1 MEKQREII
9 QTKRGSG
16 ERDHLDS
23 GNLKRKNPERDK
35 TYKQKERETR
45 ARKRREITENYRKL
59 KEIETWREGTR
70 REKTRR
76 KGIF

>member
-35 TYKQKERETR
+35 TYKQKEREPR
-45 ARKRREITENYRKL
+45 ARKN
-59 KEIETWREGTR
+59 
-70 REKTRR
+70 
-76 KGIF
+76 